1 LICEHTL
8 QNKDKGKI
16 LLIAERREHIDI
28 LSLYLKEKM
37 EVLVLTGD
45 MGSSRKWF
53 EKILIYRQQSF
64 LPPSPLG

>member
-53 EKILIYRQQSF
+53 LKK
-64 LPPSPLG
+64 